1 MYRYIVSSHKWSK
14 IHPSLL
20 TSNSQ
25 INCFI
30 IVLWIKACAKLY
42 TSFFYP
48 GDLFVP
54 QSKWCN
60 IFWKTTD
67 LKLRRY
73 PWDAKMNLESHIQ
86 YHIRYFL
93 TNIRPAH
100 IKHRYI
106 VPPVFPSLEQSS
118 NVSVSESSAQ
128 WHSEERS
135 RASNAIWV
143 KIREITPS
151 QSAPSAP

>member
-1 MYRYIVSSHKWSK
+1 MFHLPNDQRFLP
-14 IHPSLL
+14 PSWLY
-20 TSNSQ
+20 SNSQ

-30 IVLWIKACAKLY
+30 IVLWIKACAELY

-48 GDLFVP
+48 GELFVP

-60 IFWKTTD
+60 ILWKTPD

-106 VPPVFPSLEQSS
+106 VPPVCQSLILKIIWFHYEKAKKIQFKFRAASFDCRPCSS
-118 NVSVSESSAQ
+118 IG
-128 WHSEERS
+128 RG
-135 RASNAIWV
+135 
-143 KIREITPS
+143 
-151 QSAPSAP
+151 